1 MIAAVTRCRID
12 SCRTDVL
19 PLTSLQ
25 EILTALKP
33 PYLAVK
39 VCDLLAQDF
48 E

>member
-1 MIAAVTRCRID
+1 MTAAVTRCRID
-12 SCRTDVL
+12 SCRTDEL

-25 EILTALKP
+25 EIPTALKP

-39 VCDLLAQDF
+39 VCDLPAQDF